1 MSEQVSKTERLS
13 ALVDDETEAFET
25 RRLVDE
31 LLQSEEDRKQWE
43 RYHLIGDSLRGGM
56 RMTAPPD
63 LLEGVREQLA
73 EEEPLHVEPEH
84 SGVDRATRSRWF
96 RPVAGTGVAAAVAV
110 VTLVG
115 MQMMGTGQPGGDA
128 TPGMAA
134 GESAPAEVQT
144 ASTPA
149 GTDEAA
155 SGAGMP
161 DADEPGEELDPR
173 FVRYFENHADLTG
186 PGSAAFGRVRYSV
199 GEE

>member
-56 RMTAPPD
+56 RMTAPPN
-63 LLEGVREQLA
+63 LLDGVREQLA
-73 EEEPLHVEPEH
+73 EEEPLHVAPQRTGAE
-84 SGVDRATRSRWF
+84 RAARSRWL

-115 MQMMGTGQPGGDA
+115 MQMMGSGQPGGDA

-134 GESAPAEVQT
+134 DESAPAEVQT

-149 GTDEAA
+149 GTEET
-155 SGAGMP
+155 SSSAGMP
-161 DADEPGEELDPR
+161 AAEERGEELDPR

>member
-73 EEEPLHVEPEH
+73 EEEPLHVAPAPA
-84 SGVDRATRSRWF
+84 GVEQATRSRWF
-96 RPVAGTGVAAAVAV
+96 RPVVGTGVAAAVAV

-115 MQMMGTGQPGGDA
+115 MQMMGAGQPGGDA
-128 TPGMAA
+128 TPGMAEGGA
-134 GESAPAEVQT
+134 PPAEVQT
-144 ASTPA
+144 ARSAEGP
-149 GTDEAA
+149 EQA
-155 SGAGMP
+155 SAGAGMP
-161 DADEPGEELDPR
+161 EADGPGEELDPR

>member
-73 EEEPLHVEPEH
+73 EEEPLQVAREEPAAA
-84 SGVDRATRSRWF
+84 VARSRWF

-115 MQMMGTGQPGGDA
+115 MQMMGGGQPGGEA
-128 TPGMAA
+128 GPGMAE
-134 GESAPAEVQT
+134 GEVPAAETQT
-144 ASTPA
+144 ARSDDA
-149 GTDEAA
+149 AEEA
-155 SGAGMP
+155 SGSAAGIADSGDAP
-161 DADEPGEELDPR
+161 DELDPR

-186 PGSAAFGRVRYSV
+186 PGSSAFGRVRYTV
-199 GEE
+199 GDE